1 MESSVDDDDIEF
13 LDPIDDDIWKGDE
26 IMENEEL
33 EIQDT
38 FNEIDVREEL
48 VEGGD
53 TDVQDTEDITE

>member
-1 MESSVDDDDIEF
+1 
-13 LDPIDDDIWKGDE
+13 
-26 IMENEEL
+26 MENKEL